1 MRNSFTSMVTCDT
14 ALRLI
19 AECAK
24 NTALQSIR
32 VPLGEAAGRIAAED
46 VCAVTARPEA
56 DISAMDGYAFDHAA
70 MQAAPA
76 GLPVAGQTTAGDMP
90 MPLPT
95 GQALGILTGA
105 RIPQGADCVMARE
118 RMHLTETGCVMP
130 AKQLADK
137 GANIRRAG
145 EEFSQ
150 GHILLARGTRLDWRH
165 IALLACQGIADV
177 AVTRP
182 VRVALVSNGAELAAD
197 ASDARADSNSPMLAA
212 LLREAGVEVV
222 LHSVPSDNEQK
233 LSQTL
238 GQAWDEADVLVTT
251 GGISVGQTDN
261 VLDALSSLGAQ
272 TVFRGVT
279 IRPGKPLT
287 VMTKGVRKAFCL
299 PGNPGASAICAL
311 VFLLPYL
318 RAVMGVSAAPPM
330 IAGVTDFAFTPV
342 AGTTHFI
349 PVSCQPDHQ
358 GWRLSALPTVGS
370 SDIIVFSR
378 AAALLRVD
386 PDAPVEPGQTRWV
399 LPLQPNGI

>member
-1 MRNSFTSMVTCDT
+1 MRNSFTSMVACDT

-24 NTALQSIR
+24 STPLQSMR
-32 VPLGEAAGRIAAED
+32 VPLAEAAGRIAAED
-46 VCAVTARPEA
+46 VRAVTARPEA

-70 MQAAPA
+70 MQAAQA
-76 GLPVAGQTTAGDMP
+76 GLPVAGQTAAGDMP

-105 RIPQGADCVMARE
+105 RIPQGADCVMAKE
-118 RMHLTETGCVMP
+118 RMRLTETGCVMP
-130 AKQLADK
+130 AKVLADK

-145 EEFSQ
+145 EEFSK
-150 GHILLARGTRLDWRH
+150 GEILLTRGTRLDWRH

-177 AVTRP
+177 TVVRP
-182 VRVALVSNGAELAAD
+182 VRVAVVSNGAELAAD

-212 LLREAGVEVV
+212 LLRETGAEVT

-233 LSQTL
+233 LSETL
-238 GQAWDEADVLVTT
+238 AQVWAEADVLVTT

-287 VMTKGVRKAFCL
+287 VMTQGPRKAFCL
-299 PGNPGASAICAL
+299 PGNPGASAICAM
-311 VFLLPYL
+311 VFLMPYL
-318 RAVMGVSAAPPM
+318 RSVMGASASASMVP
-330 IAGVTDFAFTPV
+330 AVADFAFTPV

-349 PVSCQPDHQ
+349 PVACHPEPQ
-358 GWRLSALPTVGS
+358 GWRLSALPTVGA

-378 AAALLRVD
+378 ASALLRVD
-386 PDAPVEPGQTRWV
+386 PEAPVEPGQTHWV